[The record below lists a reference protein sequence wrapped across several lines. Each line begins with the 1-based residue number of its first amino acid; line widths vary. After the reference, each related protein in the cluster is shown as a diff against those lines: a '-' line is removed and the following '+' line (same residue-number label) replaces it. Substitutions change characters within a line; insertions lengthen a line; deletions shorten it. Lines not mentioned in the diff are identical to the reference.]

1 MTPPP
6 TSQALLWRGATE
18 EAPPTPITWSKHFP
32 QQVVSLKQSLK
43 FVQKLLALGV
53 SNVVFLRN
61 VFPEEAFASGK
72 ALGKIPI
79 RILKAKNP
87 IKEAGLLANYILS
100 AMDALA
106 QKYLRELHII
116 IHQDGD
122 PNNVL
127 EVYTFRSIKFLS
139 KELKKKLYMP
149 GSPTLRMAVSC
160 WRWELRGKEARKLH
174 RPASRRT
181 PQISFGPCLTT
192 PRGYR
197 LCRITVTSPST

>member
-1 MTPPP
+1 MRIAYVSDLRKASKAMTPPP

-32 QQVVSLKQSLK
+32 QQVESLKQSLK

-139 KELKKKLYMP
+139 KE
-149 GSPTLRMAVSC
+149 
-160 WRWELRGKEARKLH
+160 
-174 RPASRRT
+174 
-181 PQISFGPCLTT
+181 
-192 PRGYR
+192 
-197 LCRITVTSPST
+197 